1 MKKIAFSLFGLV
13 WLLSLTG
20 CNSCN
25 KKTPEQPSLSED
37 KIAQLE
43 NKIALL
49 EKELDSKLA
58 ALQAER
64 QKQDVEE
71 ASYNLGSNEKLGT
84 YIRCYNFISNKVEHA
99 VNAYLQW
106 APKDG
111 LSADIMKKT
120 VQARGGKTGHPFP
133 FPIMETNFP
142 AACPMRIEDAVKLK
156 PAQEKMDP
164 LAQKYAEH
172 LKKMVDLFGK
182 MNAYY
187 RAEDYNKDN
196 GEQGVKYHKELLAAN
211 EAFSASLQALGGEI
225 SQVENKQLHERLAQ
239 LNSVPGKKLPALLT
253 SFVAETKTL
262 VDLMENT
269 VWPAVE
275 KGLSPEALDKFS
287 GQLTKVKNELNT
299 LVTFASAYERKMSG
313 PEQTQIPKE
322 FYETQKAG
330 ENFIVEAET
339 FIKRYSKPPNERYT
353 PSEWEYIDKDLQE
366 LVVGTPLGLMKSRS
380 ELIRRV
386 NSTRFPYNYND
397 AIIY

>member
-1 MKKIAFSLFGLV
+1 MKKIVFSLFSLF

-25 KKTPEQPSLSED
+25 KKNPEPPTLSGD

-43 NKIALL
+43 NKIDLL
-49 EKELDSKLA
+49 QRELDNKLA

-64 QKQDVEE
+64 QQQESAE

-99 VNAYLQW
+99 VNGYLQW
-106 APKDG
+106 APKEG

-133 FPIMETNFP
+133 FPIMETSFP
-142 AACPMRIEDAVKLK
+142 AACPMRMEDAVNLK

-187 RAEDYNKDN
+187 RAEEYNKDN
-196 GEQGVKYHKELLAAN
+196 GEQGIKLHKELLAAN
-211 EAFSASLQALGGEI
+211 DAFSASFQAFGQEI
-225 SQVENKQLHERLAQ
+225 SQVESKQLQERLAQ

-253 SFVAETKTL
+253 SFVSQTKIL

-269 VWPAVE
+269 VWPAVAKE
-275 KGLSPEALDKFS
+275 LSPDAVNKFAV
-287 GQLTKVKNELNT
+287 QLTKVKNELTN

-313 PEQTQIPKE
+313 PDQIVIPKE

-330 ENFIVEAET
+330 ENFIAEAEA
-339 FIKRYSKPPNERYT
+339 FIKRYSKPHQERYT
-353 PSEWEYIDKDLQE
+353 TSEWEYIDKDLQE
-366 LVVGTPLGLMKSRS
+366 LVSGTPLALLKSRS
-380 ELIRRV
+380 ELIRHV
-386 NSTRFPYNYND
+386 NSVRFPYNYND